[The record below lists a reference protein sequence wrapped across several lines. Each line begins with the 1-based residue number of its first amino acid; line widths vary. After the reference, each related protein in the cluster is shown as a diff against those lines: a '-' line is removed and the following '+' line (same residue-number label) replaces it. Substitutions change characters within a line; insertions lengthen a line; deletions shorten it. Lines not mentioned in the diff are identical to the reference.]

1 MDITSI
7 KNIKPGSNLPKKMFA
22 VLVSVSVVVV
32 SFLYLNRVNNDA
44 KELVEIVVIK
54 SSDGVPAKTLLTDK
68 LVGKGTILKTDF
80 KEGMVTYDK
89 IGEVLSKYSAYFLR
103 HDTPIYYDQM
113 VNTKPVRNE
122 WLYSLSEKTEVLT
135 VPYDYDKCGGDVLM
149 PGDYVRVRITKEID
163 KYTAISTDVGQNPY
177 YGAGTGSTKQM
188 ITEVLFDRILVKD
201 MLNSKGHSIYE
212 VYKEVLK
219 LSEEERQAAM
229 TSKDFMQSVLAKSLV
244 FEATPEQVVKYAEAN
259 SDSSKF
265 TFTILTRAGNENL
278 IEQLPTIEKEVET
291 WVNSNRKE

>member
-7 KNIKPGSNLPKKMFA
+7 KNIKPGSNLPKKIVA
-22 VLVSVSVVVV
+22 VIVSVLVVVV
-32 SFLYLNRVNNDA
+32 SFMYLNSVNEAA

-54 SSDGVPAKTLLTDK
+54 PSDGVPAKTLLSDK
-68 LVGKGTILKTDF
+68 MLGKGSVLKTDF

-89 IGEVLSKYSAYFLR
+89 IDEVLNKYSAYFLR
-103 HDTPIYYDQM
+103 QDTPVYYDQ
-113 VNTKPVRNE
+113 VVDTKPVRNE
-122 WLYSLSEKTEVLT
+122 WMYNLSDKTEVLT

-149 PGDYVRVRITKEID
+149 PGDYVRVRITKEHD
-163 KYTAISTDVGQNPY
+163 NDTAISTDAGQNPY
-177 YGAGTGSTKQM
+177 SAGTYSVKQ
-188 ITEVLFDRILVKD
+188 IKTEVLFDRILVKD

-244 FEATPEQVVKYAEAN
+244 FEATPEQVVKYAQAN

>member
-7 KNIKPGSNLPKKMFA
+7 KNIKPGSNLPKKIA
-22 VLVSVSVVVV
+22 ALLVSILVVVV
-32 SFLYLNRVNNDA
+32 SFMYLNNVNKDA
-44 KELVEIVVIK
+44 KDLVEIVVVK
-54 SSDGVPAKTLLTDK
+54 PSDGVPAKTLLTDK
-68 LVGKGTILKTDF
+68 MLGKGSVLRTDY

-89 IGEVLSKYSAYFLR
+89 IDEVLNKYSAYYLR
-103 HDTPIYYDQM
+103 HDTPLYYDQ
-113 VNTKPVRNE
+113 VVDEKPVRNE
-122 WLYSLSEKTEVLT
+122 WLYNLSEETEILT

-149 PGDYVRVRITKEID
+149 PGDYVRVRVTKETD
-163 KYTAISTDVGQNPY
+163 KAPDPSTDSGQNPY
-177 YGAGTGSTKQM
+177 YGTGSAKD
-188 ITEVLFDRILVKD
+188 IKTEVLFDKILIKD

-219 LSEEERQAAM
+219 LGEEERQAAM
-229 TSKDFMQSVLAKSLV
+229 TSKEFMQSVLAKSLV

-259 SDSSKF
+259 LNSSKF

>member
-1 MDITSI
+1 MDINSI
-7 KNIKPGSNLPKKMFA
+7 KNIKPGSNLPKKIVA
-22 VLVSVSVVVV
+22 VLVSLLVVVV
-32 SFLYLNRVNNDA
+32 SFMYLNSVNDDA
-44 KELVEIVVIK
+44 KELVDIVVIK
-54 SSDGVPAKTLLTDK
+54 PSGGVSAKTLLNDK
-68 LVGKGTILKTDF
+68 MIEKGSVLKTDF

-89 IGEVLSKYSAYFLR
+89 IGEVLNKYSAYFLR
-103 HDTPIYYDQM
+103 YDTPVYYDQL
-113 VNTKPVRNE
+113 VDTKPVRNE
-122 WLYSLSEKTEVLT
+122 WLYSLSDNTEVLT

-149 PGDYVRVRITKEID
+149 PGDYVRVRITKEYD
-163 KYTAISTDVGQNPY
+163 KVTTVSTDAGQSPY
-177 YGAGTGSTKQM
+177 YNAGTGSEKQ
-188 ITEVLFDRILVKD
+188 IKTEVLFDRILVKD

-244 FEATPEQVVKYAEAN
+244 FEANAEQVVKYAEAN
-259 SDSSKF
+259 LDNSKF